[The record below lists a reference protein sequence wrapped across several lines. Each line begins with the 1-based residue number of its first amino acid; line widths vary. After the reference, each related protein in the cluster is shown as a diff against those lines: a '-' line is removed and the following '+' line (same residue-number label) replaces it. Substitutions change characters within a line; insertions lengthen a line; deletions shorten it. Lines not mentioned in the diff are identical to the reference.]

1 MICQKRSWKVQTLLS
16 AALCWLWH
24 ASSSVHRVNLSWN
37 REIRKLLQFAEQR
50 VMLQLLNLPPHVP
63 LSSSTDPSLQ
73 YCVRK
78 QGKKHPLF
86 CNSPLHSG
94 VSLYSVV
101 MLFQTAQ
108 SLHWINLMYMIWQW
122 CSYCLF
128 HVVCNHKP
136 TYIPSPP
143 PLWPLPVERR
153 GELRRVGEGAW
164 ALLQNMPTSL
174 WAANI
179 IIAVSLLLWTFHLQ
193 LAQDLQG

>member
-24 ASSSVHRVNLSWN
+24 AASSVLRVNLSWN

-50 VMLQLLNLPPHVP
+50 VMLQLSNFPPHVP
-63 LSSSTDPSLQ
+63 LSSSTGPSLQ

-108 SLHWINLMYMIWQW
+108 SLHWINLMYMIWHSDVVIAYSVLCAIISQHTYPLFFPFDPFQW
-122 CSYCLF
+122 
-128 HVVCNHKP
+128 
-136 TYIPSPP
+136 
-143 PLWPLPVERR
+143 
-153 GELRRVGEGAW
+153 RVGE
-164 ALLQNMPTSL
+164 S
-174 WAANI
+174 
-179 IIAVSLLLWTFHLQ
+179 
-193 LAQDLQG
+193 